1 MIIIR
6 EKDKIFQSH
15 CNLSMMRINLS
26 RLMITDHTNILVVA
40 KILKGYYAAWCCGG
54 FIGAASDSG
63 VYYML
68 LYKLKRE
75 YDSTLQSKYK
85 LNFNKCKQIPWI
97 IGTLWPKLLTK
108 INLLERFFGVLF
120 FILR

>member
-1 MIIIR
+1 
-6 EKDKIFQSH
+6 
-15 CNLSMMRINLS
+15 
-26 RLMITDHTNILVVA
+26 MITDHTNILVVA
-40 KILKGYYAAWCCGG
+40 KILKGYDAAWCCEG

-75 YDSTLQSKYK
+75 YDSTLQSTYK
-85 LNFNKCKQIPWI
+85 LNFNKWKQIPWI